1 MCFLTTE
8 CVLQTHYDDAT
19 LGSNPRFVPL
29 DWTSFVTLRDDAEV
43 RAKMAKFSGIFVQ
56 ELQRQKSMARPRQH
70 AIVST
75 GAQQRRKVRGFNEEA
90 TSMISPRDRNEKIQV
105 LISQGQQLMR
115 KGVFALP
122 RLSWRRDESAL
133 PEEIRVLDMIGFL
146 LDAYDKRVWWW
157 EVFEMIRKLM
167 LAGAIILVPTEG
179 GKQIGFAVLISTIS
193 LYVSLRTCPY
203 IRENLLKLH
212 VMSLTAQSLTLFYAL
227 LLEVQDLA
235 TETLDCSGGTC
246 KRKISD
252 VIMDYLLTLL
262 QVSVL
267 LLPLILLLRDRG
279 CFDAVVNAFRRTFSL
294 SSDSSKQL
302 WATPL
307 DPRTSTASPPSKN
320 MSSECR
326 KSSQVS
332 SIHAERQDGTTVAF
346 SKREPL
352 QFVNSITAMELGAS
366 GPSVPTKEECGSS
379 SPVRSQKKGRNQA
392 HGTIYSSRELRTAC
406 GVTPQDVRQLRTTD
420 DIQPIE
426 VECSTQAEEIP
437 EPRPQRTAAVLPTA
451 EVQSSKQVLLSTMLS
466 RFDLQDDVEDLAKS
480 GIRKLSDLAYLDQT
494 FIKNLPDL
502 TPLCKRKLEKLIA
515 SCTSAKSGLSGDDW
529 SHEEGEAVRLFSHI
543 PFSRRFSPEPNSVV
557 QNFIGLNRDVEG
569 SAVVAPG
576 DLRPVTASNDISAFA
591 DALCGNGCFGADAQV
606 SHWSCIL
613 ACMLVYL
620 LARMHAYMNT
630 YIHMHIRTF
639 IHMDVCTSGHVHVC
653 THAYARTHEYL
664 YAGATCTYS
673 RMLRTCPQVSR
684 M

>member
-1 MCFLTTE
+1 MESL
-8 CVLQTHYDDAT
+8 
-19 LGSNPRFVPL
+19 
-29 DWTSFVTLRDDAEV
+29 
-43 RAKMAKFSGIFVQ
+43 
-56 ELQRQKSMARPRQH
+56 
-70 AIVST
+70 
-75 GAQQRRKVRGFNEEA
+75 
-90 TSMISPRDRNEKIQV
+90 
-105 LISQGQQLMR
+105 
-115 KGVFALP
+115 
-122 RLSWRRDESAL
+122 LS
-133 PEEIRVLDMIGFL
+133 
-146 LDAYDKRVWWW
+146 
-157 EVFEMIRKLM
+157 
-167 LAGAIILVPTEG
+167 
-179 GKQIGFAVLISTIS
+179 
-193 LYVSLRTCPY
+193 
-203 IRENLLKLH
+203 
-212 VMSLTAQSLTLFYAL
+212 
-227 LLEVQDLA
+227 
-235 TETLDCSGGTC
+235 
-246 KRKISD
+246 
-252 VIMDYLLTLL
+252 LL
-262 QVSVL
+262 QVSVF
-267 LLPLILLLRDRG
+267 LLPIGLLVRDRRV
-279 CFDAVVNAFRRTFSL
+279 FNAVGKAINHVIDETCKCARVSMGHTTEETKKVR
-294 SSDSSKQL
+294 
-302 WATPL
+302 W
-307 DPRTSTASPPSKN
+307 PS
-320 MSSECR
+320 
-326 KSSQVS
+326 
-332 SIHAERQDGTTVAF
+332 I
-346 SKREPL
+346 L
-352 QFVNSITAMELGAS
+352 
-366 GPSVPTKEECGSS
+366 TKEECGSS

-630 YIHMHIRTF
+630 VTYIHMHIRTF